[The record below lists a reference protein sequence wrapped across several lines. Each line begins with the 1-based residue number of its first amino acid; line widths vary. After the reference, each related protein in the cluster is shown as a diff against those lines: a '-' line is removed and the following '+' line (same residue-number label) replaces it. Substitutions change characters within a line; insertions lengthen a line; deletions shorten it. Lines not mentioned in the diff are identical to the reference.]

1 MNIYSLTGCVNRY
14 GRVKLCKTQR
24 QTSGYILI
32 QSANAKRRQSK
43 SPTGCWQSKSPAG
56 CRQSKRTLKFKIDF
70 LLTHNHKKGG
80 KDIKKAARYLIAALS
95 TKKKGGKDIPA
106 ILSIGQPLFSFAN
119 HICYWTGVHR
129 QSLLS
134 LCRLLT
140 RRMVDVLT
148 LPRHS

>member
-32 QSANAKRRQSK
+32 QSTNAKRRQSK

-80 KDIKKAARYLIAALS
+80 KDIPARL
-95 TKKKGGKDIPA
+95 P
-106 ILSIGQPLFSFAN
+106 IGQPLFSFAN